1 MQARQ
6 PLSASQ
12 KNTKK
17 FFEHFPDTG
26 IIRIIIVELSA
37 PRSISTPRL

>member
-26 IIRIIIVELSA
+26 IIRIIPVM
-37 PRSISTPRL
+37 RSWRSDEDRHH